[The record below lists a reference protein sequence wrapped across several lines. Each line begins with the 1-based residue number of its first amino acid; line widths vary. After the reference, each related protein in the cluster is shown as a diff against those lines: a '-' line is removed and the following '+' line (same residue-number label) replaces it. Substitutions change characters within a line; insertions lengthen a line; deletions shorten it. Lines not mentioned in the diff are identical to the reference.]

1 LPRGTIIAMSDHR
14 LPVLE
19 RNGAWADDV
28 GPELLFRKH
37 YRPLVAALAVA
48 CGNRELAADAVQDAF
63 VELCRRWS
71 KISGYEQPE
80 AWLMRVAVNRTRSER
95 RSLRRRAAAL
105 LRMDPT
111 PRDDPPGVP
120 VHLVRAFQS
129 LPARQRLA
137 CSLFYILDLP
147 LEEVARTMGISVGAV
162 GAHLHRAR
170 ATMRPLLE
178 ESS

>member
-1 LPRGTIIAMSDHR
+1 LRRGTVITMSDHG

-19 RNGAWADDV
+19 RDGAWVDTL
-28 GPELLFRKH
+28 GPELLFRRH
-37 YRPLVAALAVA
+37 YRPLVAALTVA

-63 VELCRRWS
+63 VELCKRWS
-71 KISGYEQPE
+71 KISGYQQPE
-80 AWLMRVAVNRTRSER
+80 AWLMRVAVNRTRSEQ
-95 RSLRRRAAAL
+95 RSIRRRATAL
-105 LRMDPT
+105 LRMKPT

-120 VHLVRAFQS
+120 AHLVRAFQS
-129 LPARQRLA
+129 LPGRQRLA

-147 LEEVARTMGISVGAV
+147 LEEVAQTMGISVGAA

-170 ATMRPLLE
+170 TTMRSLLE